1 VSVGR
6 RIGRRLTS
14 AAIYLL
20 SGAVGVLAFIYPFF
34 MTTAAAAPD
43 GVAHSQDAP
52 LVTAA
57 LVGLSVIA
65 LLVELQGRSLSA
77 KTVAMLGVLVAVTSV
92 LRFLEVA
99 FPMPGG
105 FSPIFAP
112 IIIAGY
118 VFGGRFGFLM
128 GTFTLL
134 ASALI
139 TGGVG
144 PWLPYQ
150 MFTAGWAGLTAGWL
164 RQIEHASTRFWSTPT
179 TGLSVDAG
187 TGAGSSRRQGPG
199 SALSATRDTQQVSP
213 ARILILCI
221 FGFVWGLLYGA
232 IVNVYFWPFAV
243 GPVEQAWAP
252 GIGLGET
259 LARYGT
265 FYAVTS
271 LAWDLARAVGNVA
284 LILVLGAPMIKT
296 LERFRRRFNFEV
308 AGTDNESSAIKSQA
322 TQYA

>member
-1 VSVGR
+1 VSV
-6 RIGRRLTS
+6 RRLIS
-14 AAIYLL
+14 GAIYLL
-20 SGAVGVLAFIYPFF
+20 SGALGVLAFTYPFF
-34 MTTAAAAPD
+34 RATTATAHQ
-43 GVAHSQDAP
+43 GIAHSQDAP

-57 LVGLSVIA
+57 LVGLSVVA

-77 KTVAMLGVLVAVTSV
+77 KTVAMLGVLVAITSV
-92 LRFLEVA
+92 LRFLEIA
-99 FPMPGG
+99 LPMPGG

-164 RQIEHASTRFWSTPT
+164 QHLMLHASRFTICTPRNTQSKTQHRTR
-179 TGLSVDAG
+179 LDV
-187 TGAGSSRRQGPG
+187 
-199 SALSATRDTQQVSP
+199 
-213 ARILILCI
+213 LILCI
-221 FGFVWGLLYGA
+221 FGFIWGLLYGA
-232 IVNVYFWPFAV
+232 IINVYFWPFAG
-243 GPVEQAWAP
+243 GPADQTWAP
-252 GIGLGET
+252 GVRLGET
-259 LARYGT
+259 LARYGA
-265 FYAVTS
+265 FYVVTS
-271 LAWDLARAVGNVA
+271 LTWDLARAVGNVA
-284 LILVLGAPMIKT
+284 LILVLGAPMVKA

-308 AGTDNESSAIKSQA
+308 PGHGSAPLQSTRPDVLEVEA
-322 TQYA
+322 DA

>member
-1 VSVGR
+1 VSV
-6 RIGRRLTS
+6 RRLIGG
-14 AAIYLL
+14 AIHLL
-20 SGAVGVLAFIYPFF
+20 SGAIGVLAFIYPFF
-34 MTTAAAAPD
+34 RPTTAAAHHAM
-43 GVAHSQDAP
+43 AHSQDAP
-52 LVTAA
+52 LLTAA

-65 LLVELQGRSLSA
+65 LLVELQGRALSA

-164 RQIEHASTRFWSTPT
+164 GHLASRPSRFTFHT
-179 TGLSVDAG
+179 
-187 TGAGSSRRQGPG
+187 SRNTQDIAQRRVRQG
-199 SALSATRDTQQVSP
+199 V
-213 ARILILCI
+213 LILCV
-221 FGFVWGLLYGA
+221 FGFIWGLLYGA
-232 IVNVYFWPFAV
+232 IINVYFWPFAG
-243 GPVEQAWAP
+243 GPVEQTWAP
-252 GIGLGET
+252 GIGLGQT
-259 LARYGT
+259 LTRYGT
-265 FYAVTS
+265 FYVVTS

-284 LILVLGAPMIKT
+284 LILVIGAPMIKA
-296 LERFRRRFNFEV
+296 LERFRRRFNFQMGDANAEISPSMV
-308 AGTDNESSAIKSQA
+308 KART
-322 TQYA
+322 YA